1 MTFLYF
7 KCQKIITLQSVIVTN
22 NLKHKIMAVL
32 KVIEVLANSEKSWED
47 ATRKA
52 VKHASKS
59 LKNIRSVYVQ
69 DQSASVKDGEVSDFR
84 VNLKITFEV
93 E

>member
-1 MTFLYF
+1 
-7 KCQKIITLQSVIVTN
+7 
-22 NLKHKIMAVL
+22 MAVL
-32 KVIEVLANSEKSWED
+32 KVIEILANSEKSWED

-69 DQSASVKDGEVSDFR
+69 DQSASVKDGEVADFR

>member
-1 MTFLYF
+1 
-7 KCQKIITLQSVIVTN
+7 
-22 NLKHKIMAVL
+22 MAVL
-32 KVIEVLANSEKSWED
+32 KVIEILSNSDKSWED
-47 ATRKA
+47 ATKKA

-69 DQSASVKDGEVSDFR
+69 DQSASVKDGEVSEFR